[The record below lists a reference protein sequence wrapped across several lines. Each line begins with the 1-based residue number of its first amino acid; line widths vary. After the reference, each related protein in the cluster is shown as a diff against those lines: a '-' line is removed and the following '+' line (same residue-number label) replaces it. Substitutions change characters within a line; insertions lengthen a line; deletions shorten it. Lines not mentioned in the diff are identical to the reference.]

1 MLRRKGRGWSWKT
14 NVDCWSLDPDGG
26 HLLSRVHL
34 ERAWLCG
41 VYGCGL
47 VVIYQTMSS
56 TWVPWGAG
64 EGGARTAK
72 GIKVSLW

>member
-1 MLRRKGRGWSWKT
+1 MEGWGGWKT

-26 HLLSRVHL
+26 HLLARVHL
-34 ERAWLCG
+34 ERAWFRG

-47 VVIYQTMSS
+47 VIIYRTTSS
-56 TWVPWGAG
+56 IWGRWRAG